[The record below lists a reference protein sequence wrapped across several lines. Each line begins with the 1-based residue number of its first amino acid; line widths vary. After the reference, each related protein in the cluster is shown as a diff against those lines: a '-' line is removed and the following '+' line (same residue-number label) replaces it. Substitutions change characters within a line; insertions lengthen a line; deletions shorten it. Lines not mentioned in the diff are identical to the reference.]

1 MSDVMT
7 LQSFQLHD
15 QPGWSQDTRLWLGI
29 LGGPAA
35 WLIHFNVNYLLAWV
49 ACASGSNFWLHVTT
63 ALCIAI
69 TLAALLASLQTMGP
83 AREEHGDYESRESRR
98 RFMGMTGVMS
108 SMLFGLII
116 IAQAIAVV
124 MVVPCPD

>member
-1 MSDVMT
+1 MT
-7 LQSFQLHD
+7 LQSLQLHD
-15 QPGWSQDTRLWLGI
+15 QTSWSEDTLLWFGI

-35 WLIHFNVNYLLAWV
+35 WFIHFNANYLLAWV

-69 TLAALLASLQTMGP
+69 TGGALLAAWQTMGP
-83 AREEHGDYESRESRR
+83 AREAHGEYENRDSRR

-108 SMLFGLII
+108 SVLFGLVI